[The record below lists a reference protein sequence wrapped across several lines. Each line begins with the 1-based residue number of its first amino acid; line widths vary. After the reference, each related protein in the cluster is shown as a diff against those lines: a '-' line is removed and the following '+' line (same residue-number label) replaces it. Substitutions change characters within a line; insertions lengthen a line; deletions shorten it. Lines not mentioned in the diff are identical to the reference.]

1 MDCLFCKI
9 VSGAIPHLSVYED
22 SAVIAFLD
30 IHPCTKG
37 HTVVIPKQHFA
48 TLEEM
53 DEASYLAVMRGV
65 KAVAEKINKVLAPD
79 AMNIGLNNGPAS
91 GQAVPHTH
99 WHILPRFEGDGGGS
113 MHSIIR
119 SKDAGDVKEVARL
132 FV

>member
-9 VSGAIPHLSVYED
+9 VSGAIPHLAVYED

-65 KAVAEKINKVLAPD
+65 KSAAEKINKVLAPE
-79 AMNIGLNNGPAS
+79 AMNIGLNNGPAA

-119 SKDAGDVKEVARL
+119 SKDTGDVKEVARL